1 MIIREPRANELG
13 IASRYDEDVP
23 EHRVLVWH
31 WFKRAAE
38 TESLD
43 TRMQSL
49 RREGFGFLINGKGV
63 VGRRYGANGNA
74 MPSPIETYQLISVS
88 FLFQFRLIM
97 IEISLLMC

>member
-1 MIIREPRANELG
+1 MIIREPRTDELG
-13 IASRYDEDVP
+13 IATRYDEDVP

-43 TRMQSL
+43 TRMQSQ

-63 VGRRYGANGNA
+63 VGRRYGVNGD
-74 MPSPIETYQLISVS
+74 PLLSPIETYHLTSVS
-88 FLFQFRLIM
+88 SKR
-97 IEISLLMC
+97 